1 MLSLADVL
9 RVGAQTARGAW
20 VGAGANS
27 GAGAAPERL
36 SQRGAAD
43 SSLPCRP
50 LTARSTPRGR
60 GRRDRSRRAP
70 PPWWH
75 RPAWR
80 RTRAGAGTAAR
91 TRRDDRRRDRSAR
104 SLSAGKRGR
113 TAAPLRR
120 ALGPPRPAPK
130 PRPPPPRFRRP
141 AGGGRTRPP
150 PRARPPPPPGGP

>member
-43 SSLPCRP
+43 SSLPCTP

-104 SLSAGKRGR
+104 RSEEHTSELQSLMRISSAVFCLKKKKIK
-113 TAAPLRR
+113 THTLI
-120 ALGPPRPAPK
+120 LK
-130 PRPPPPRFRRP
+130 
-141 AGGGRTRPP
+141 TKTYKIS
-150 PRARPPPPPGGP
+150 